1 MEERT
6 WLWVKEVEWVLV
18 MKNSEEETKGNY
30 QRGCGGCSQK
40 KVLWDIPV
48 SNLSRSKSLNS

>member
-30 QRGCGGCSQK
+30 QRGCGGVHKRKFSGTFLLVICLDP
-40 KVLWDIPV
+40 KV
-48 SNLSRSKSLNS
+48 